1 MRYDNW
7 DDFMV
12 AQRRSGLLQRISDF
26 VTAERTRSLRQD
38 STQTQGPAI
47 YPPSVD
53 VFRFTTTPL
62 RDVKVVILGQDPYHR
77 PGQAHGLA
85 FSVPDGVTPP
95 PSLKNIFREL
105 DSDWYEQL
113 RQAVLRACDHVN
125 RNGDYVCSDGV
136 SGLPVAP
143 INGDLTPWTRQGV
156 LLLNT
161 ALTVRQADPGSH
173 LDIWQPFT
181 DEVVRAVVDSADVNV
196 HFTLWGKFAK
206 AMFERAV
213 GRLRNSVREDILV
226 TGDPPYRKITA
237 TYSSHPSPLSADRGF
252 FGSRPFSRA
261 NLALKLN
268 NPGRDCQ
275 IDWRLP

>member
-7 DDFMV
+7 DDFMA

-26 VTAERTRSLRQD
+26 VTAERRGWFTPTTPAATATKD
-38 STQTQGPAI
+38 GPPTPV
-47 YPPSVD
+47 YPSSGD

-62 RDVKVVILGQDPYHR
+62 RDVKVVILGQDPYHE

-85 FSVPDGVTPP
+85 FSVPEGVTPP

-105 DSDWYEQL
+105 DSD
-113 RQAVLRACDHVN
+113 LRAA
-125 RNGDYVCSDGV
+125 
-136 SGLPVAP
+136 SGRMSHYTRPTS
-143 INGDLTPWTRQGV
+143 GDLTLWTRQGV

-181 DEVVRAVVDSADVNV
+181 NEVVRAVVDSADVAP
-196 HFTLWGKFAK
+196 HFILWGRHAK
-206 AMFERAV
+206 DSFTRCVGKLAGYSAMLPSEKGCF
-213 GRLRNSVREDILV
+213 SVFSVSRSQQHHATFSLV
-226 TGDPPYRKITA
+226 TA
-237 TYSSHPSPLSADRGF
+237 TYSPHPSPLSADRGF

-268 NPGRDCQ
+268 NPGHDCQ